1 MGYRYLQ
8 DYKKEDGSNGI
19 RFCDESEAG
28 YIMLPIEQYHGL
40 KKAVRIV
47 NDRALQQIDKSK
59 TDKYGFRLLRADRK
73 RFKKHDGTLWL
84 VTKETPYSSK
94 IALHEAR
101 ALIENKLREVY
112 YWVDEMNL
120 EDYVDEETETLD
132 RYRHQIYESDL
143 PKICKQW
150 HDKDHRDRFEFLGD
164 NSEKGRATMKCWQAH
179 DSMIVEI
186 SKISVNYAQ
195 GLYEVSYWATEPI

>member
-59 TDKYGFRLLRADRK
+59 ADKYGFRLLRADRK
-73 RFKKHDGTLWL
+73 KFKKHSGSLWL
-84 VTKETPYSSK
+84 VTKETPYSSR
-94 IALHEAR
+94 ITLSEAR
-101 ALIENKLREVY
+101 ALIENRLREIY
-112 YWVDEMNL
+112 YWIDEINL
-120 EDYVDEETETLD
+120 EEYIDSDLSPFE
-132 RYRHQIYESDL
+132 RYEMQIYESDL
-143 PKICKQW
+143 PNIVEQW
-150 HDKDHRDRFEFLGD
+150 HDKEHRSRFNFLGD
-164 NSEKGRATMKCWQAH
+164 NSMKGEALLKCWQQN